1 MSKKIA
7 GEEEVK
13 ESVVTK
19 ITKFLKSIKGAAVV
33 ETVADDEEEAKKAD
47 DEEEMA
53 AKSEDD
59 AEAKSDDEEMDAKK
73 ADDPD
78 DDDDDDSDPDKDD
91 DDDSDE
97 DEIEINGSKVNLKDP
112 VATRAAIEGLLQIN
126 AAQNE
131 LLQEAADE
139 LAGKETVIATQETQ
153 IKKTTEEVKAEIKSQ
168 FIPKASKR
176 STKLE
181 VKDEGADVFK
191 PKEGSYA
198 DKVLRSTLAKAKAK
212 KSSKEL

>member
-13 ESVVTK
+13 ESVLSK
-19 ITKFLKSIKGAAVV
+19 ITNFFKANKGASVA

-53 AKSEDD
+53 AQSDDD

-97 DEIEINGSKVNLKDP
+97 DEIEINGSKVNLKDRA
-112 VATRAAIEGLLQIN
+112 ATRAAIEGLLQIN

-153 IKKTTEEVKAEIKSQ
+153 IKKTTEQVKAEIKSS

-181 VKDEGADVFK
+181 VKEEIAEVFN
-191 PKEGSYA
+191 PKEGTMASR
-198 DKVLRSTLAKAKAK
+198 VLQATLAKAKANK
-212 KSSKEL
+212 K

>member
-13 ESVVTK
+13 ESVLSK
-19 ITKFLKSIKGAAVV
+19 ITNFFKANKSASVA
-33 ETVADDEEEAKKAD
+33 ETVADDEEEMSAEDEETESTTTEETEAAKAD
-47 DEEEMA
+47 DSEEESA
-53 AKSEDD
+53 S
-59 AEAKSDDEEMDAKK
+59 
-73 ADDPD
+73 ADSD
-78 DDDDDDSDPDKDD
+78 DDDDEDNPDEDD

-97 DEIEINGSKVNLKDP
+97 DEIEINGSKVNLKDRA
-112 VATRAAIEGLLQIN
+112 ATRAAIEGLLQIN

-153 IKKTTEEVKAEIKSQ
+153 IKKTTEQVKAEIKSS

-181 VKDEGADVFK
+181 VKEEIAEVFN
-191 PKEGSYA
+191 PKEGTMASR
-198 DKVLRSTLAKAKAK
+198 VLQATLAKAKANK
-212 KSSKEL
+212 K